1 MHERGERRFQRA
13 STMSFNSASEAEKLM
28 SVKRSFFSKRV
39 RKRVRKRTVG
49 GVDPLVQV
57 NIPTVLN

>member
-39 RKRVRKRTVG
+39 RKRTVG